1 MKDTSTL
8 AKGLFTAYD
17 SHGRIIYLTRLS
29 GSDVSDSEG
38 VSQISDASR
47 ETDNS
52 DRLSQASSLP
62 WLNSVSSYESYEFGD
77 EDGISSLG
85 VFECLKRLF
94 GWGDDSDPAP

>member
-52 DRLSQASSLP
+52 DRFSPASSLL
-62 WLNSVSSYESYEFGD
+62 WLNSTSYESCEFGD